1 MIYELR
7 LILLGICA
15 VLMAGLWWWEQR
27 RSRTTHDLRDERPS
41 ERHEPRI
48 DDDGARRS
56 DELPFGSDPEPIVPT
71 RFGSADRL
79 DPGLPP
85 PVITI
90 DDLPD
95 DVGDVDL
102 VSADDGEI
110 APAARV
116 AHGKGDDLPPASRH
130 DGRRAPVGVDPPIRE
145 FAEDDARGGERFA
158 AVSPPASAAVRV
170 PEPGAA
176 LREAPAARPPAQE
189 PAQETPARQGGIEQR
204 IVAIRMA
211 AGRLPPSGRALLA
224 ALDAES
230 LEFGRYAIF
239 HRLRAD
245 GGLLFSVASLRE
257 PGSFDID
264 QMAGQSFPG
273 VSLFAV
279 FPGPVDAAQ
288 VFDDMLATARRLAD
302 RLGGTLQDER
312 GVALSAQKILSIREE
327 LSHFQDLVNQT
338 RDRGGV

>member
-27 RSRTTHDLRDERPS
+27 RSRTTHDLRDDRPPERQ
-41 ERHEPRI
+41 EPRI
-48 DDDGARRS
+48 DDDGARVS
-56 DELPFGSDPEPIVPT
+56 DELPFGSDAQPVVPT
-71 RFGSADRL
+71 HFGSADRL

-95 DVGDVDL
+95 DVGDVHL
-102 VSADDGEI
+102 VSADHGEI
-110 APAARV
+110 VPAARL
-116 AHGKGDDLPPASRH
+116 ARGKGDDLPPAPRH
-130 DGRRAPVGVDPPIRE
+130 DGRRAPVGIDPPIRE
-145 FAEDDARGGERFA
+145 FAEDDARGGEPCDAESLPDSTISRATEF
-158 AVSPPASAAVRV
+158 
-170 PEPGAA
+170 GAA
-176 LREAPAARPPAQE
+176 LPEAPAATPSARE
-189 PAQETPARQGGIEQR
+189 PALETPARQGGIEQR

-239 HRLRAD
+239 HRLRSD

-257 PGSFDID
+257 PGSFDLD

-279 FPGPVDAAQ
+279 FPGPVDATQ

-338 RDRGGV
+338 RDRGAF